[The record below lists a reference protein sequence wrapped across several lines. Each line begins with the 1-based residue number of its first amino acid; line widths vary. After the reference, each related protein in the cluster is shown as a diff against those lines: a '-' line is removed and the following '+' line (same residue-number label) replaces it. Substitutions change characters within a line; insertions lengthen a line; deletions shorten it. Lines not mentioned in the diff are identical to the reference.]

1 MREAAGN
8 RLGDADGVVDG
19 GVAPFSLV
27 LDMAQDALR
36 TCHQVRSRA

>member
-1 MREAAGN
+1 MREAPGN